1 MGEFEMGSSSSESA
15 SISSMSS
22 SSALNNNNNNNK
34 NQIKRPVKIKKSTE
48 KTTPK
53 HHNYQS
59 GGVSDILSPVVSIM
73 REKNDDQVKLNFTLS
88 VLLAGFQ
95 VSLVNDQA
103 KEVNDANRL
112 PTNTILVTR
121 IQTQAD
127 MNNIYEKLSFRVK
140 KFEVFSND
148 NGNNS
153 VLLTSDPGVF
163 ESRVISSKA
172 KPEK

>member
-22 SSALNNNNNNNK
+22 SSALNNNNK

-48 KTTPK
+48 KTPK

-59 GGVSDILSPVVSIM
+59 GAASGVSDILSPVVSIM

-95 VSLVNDQA
+95 VSLVNDTA
-103 KEVNDANRL
+103 KEDERVRL

-140 KFEVFSND
+140 KFEIFSND
-148 NGNNS
+148 NN
-153 VLLTSDPGVF
+153 VVVLTSDPGVF
-163 ESRVISSKA
+163 ESRVNSSKI